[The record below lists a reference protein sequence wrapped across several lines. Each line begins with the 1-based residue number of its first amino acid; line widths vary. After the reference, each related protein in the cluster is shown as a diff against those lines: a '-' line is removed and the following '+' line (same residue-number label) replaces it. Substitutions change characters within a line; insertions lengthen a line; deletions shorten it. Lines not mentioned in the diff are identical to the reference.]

1 MEVLFCLFFFN
12 TYLKKKIN
20 FVLVPLIYILLN
32 NAQNISLWTQFFIW
46 LYWLDLILSILE
58 ILLILSILSIL
69 FISLI
74 LITFYIF
81 KISQNINTINKN
93 ISFIIKTRQ
102 RNFANIRSN
111 SMQFTLKSLH
121 FISNIFLWKKQQ
133 ILYVLYF

>member
-12 TYLKKKIN
+12 TYLKKKI
-20 FVLVPLIYILLN
+20 VLVPLIYIYYW
-32 NAQNISLWTQFFIW
+32 IMPITQFFIW
-46 LYWLDLILSILE
+46 FYWLDLILSILE

-121 FISNIFLWKKQQ
+121 FISNIFLWKKQ